1 MKSRGTAWL
10 QMYVYDHRM
19 QNRRKEDY
27 KFEVNLAIAR
37 PGLKK
42 KINKR

>member
-1 MKSRGTAWL
+1 MKSRGIGLVTN
-10 QMYVYDHRM
+10 VYDHRM

-42 KINKR
+42 KSIRGD